1 MLITWKYRRNRVS
14 SNQQI
19 EFMEAARQLCYN
31 AIYKMKAAQVIL
43 KRIRNQK
50 INLMAQDAK

>member
-1 MLITWKYRRNRVS
+1 
-14 SNQQI
+14 
-19 EFMEAARQLCYN
+19 MEAARQLCYN